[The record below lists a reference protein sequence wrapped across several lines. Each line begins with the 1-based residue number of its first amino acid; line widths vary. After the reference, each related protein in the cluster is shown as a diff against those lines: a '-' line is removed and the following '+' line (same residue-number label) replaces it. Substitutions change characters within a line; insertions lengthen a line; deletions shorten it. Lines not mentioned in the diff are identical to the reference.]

1 MDMAAVE
8 DRLVIEYVPINQLR
22 PFGGNP
28 RKISEKGLHKL
39 KRSVEEFGFV
49 NPILVQKGT
58 NIREGLLCLGVVGCV
73 PSSPTTAARVTVGGR
88 SCLISRPTTHTLNRL
103 VAQRTHC

>member
-58 NIREGLLCLGVVGCV
+58 NMIIAGHSASRRRRRRA
-73 PSSPTTAARVTVGGR
+73 SK
-88 SCLISRPTTHTLNRL
+88 SC
-103 VAQRTHC
+103 QWCG